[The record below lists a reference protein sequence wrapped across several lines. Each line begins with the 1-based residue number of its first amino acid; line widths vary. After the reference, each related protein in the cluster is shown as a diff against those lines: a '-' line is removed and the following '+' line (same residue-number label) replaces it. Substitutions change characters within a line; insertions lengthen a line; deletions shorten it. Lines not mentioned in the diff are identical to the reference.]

1 MSQELLLERIAE
13 LFEREHDA
21 IATIDL
27 STLDSIQSERSALL
41 AELREV
47 IPSERSAL
55 ASLEQMRLRN
65 ERAAEA
71 ALAHLGVALGRLGRG
86 RVALLGYRP
95 NAGGTTLSRVLD
107 KEV

>member
-13 LFEREHDA
+13 LLEREHDA

-27 STLDSIQSERSALL
+27 GTLAAIQLERSELL

-47 IPSERSAL
+47 IPSERA
-55 ASLEQMRLRN
+55 AIESLERMRARN

-71 ALAHLGVALGRLGRG
+71 ALARIGGALARLGRG
-86 RVALLGYRP
+86 RIALFGYRP
-95 NAGGTTLSRVLD
+95 NAGGTVLSRVLD
-107 KEV
+107 REV

>member
-13 LFEREHDA
+13 LLEREHDA

-27 STLDSIQSERSALL
+27 GTLASIQSERSELL
-41 AELREV
+41 SELREA
-47 IPSERSAL
+47 IPSERAAL
-55 ASLEQMRLRN
+55 ASLERTRSRN

-71 ALAHLGVALGRLGRG
+71 ALGRIGGALGRLGRG
-86 RVALLGYRP
+86 RTALVGYRP
-95 NAGGTTLSRVLD
+95 NAGGTVLPRVLD